1 VSNLFVSRKPLITWL
16 ALVAL
21 VLGQSAAGLHAL
33 KHLGSGG
40 DAAGVPT
47 QHVQLCLEC
56 ASFAPLAGAHGG
68 PAFGLAVA
76 SVAAAGVRPFFDV
89 ARASTRFAFLFEAR
103 APPR

>member
-1 VSNLFVSRKPLITWL
+1 VTRKPLIAWL

-33 KHLGSGG
+33 KHLGSRS
-40 DAAGVPT
+40 DATGTPT

-56 ASFAPLAGAHGG
+56 ASFAPLAGVHGSPAYG
-68 PAFGLAVA
+68 LLVAFG
-76 SVAAAGVRPFFDV
+76 AAAGVLPVLDIACETARVASPFQ
-89 ARASTRFAFLFEAR
+89 AR

>member
-1 VSNLFVSRKPLITWL
+1 VIRRPLIAWL

-33 KHLGSGG
+33 KHLRSGS
-40 DAAGVPT
+40 DATGAPM

-56 ASFAPLAGAHGG
+56 ASFAPLAGAHGSPSSG
-68 PAFGLAVA
+68 LIVAF
-76 SVAAAGVRPFFDV
+76 VAAAGVLPVLDV
-89 ARASTRFAFLFEAR
+89 ACAATRVAFPFQAR